1 MNKVQGTAVIR
12 ERGQLTIPEKIRE
25 IRPWASPVSVVT
37 ITSTKPDEIVI
48 QPYSTQK
55 AVDWNRLWLDIKRV
69 RSYKGKGRGNLSAFI
84 AKDRQSRR

>member
-25 IRPWASPVSVVT
+25 ARPWTSPVSVVT

-48 QPYSTQK
+48 QPFSPK
-55 AVDWNRLWLDIKRV
+55 KFDWNKLWFDIKRV
-69 RSYKGKGRGNLSAFI
+69 RSYKGAGRGNLSAFI